1 MDDLGTLEPG
11 KLADLAVLSGNPLAR
26 IKDLANVRL
35 VMKNGRAYT
44 LAELEA
50 PFAAPASSGGA
61 AAPLAREREG
71 QGRARVVA

>member
-1 MDDLGTLEPG
+1 
-11 KLADLAVLSGNPLAR
+11 VVVSGNPLAR

-50 PFAAPASSGGA
+50 PFAAPASSGA
-61 AAPLAREREG
+61 AAPSPASVHGKDAQTWWHDPEEMIEDDHR
-71 QGRARVVA
+71 

>member
-1 MDDLGTLEPG
+1 
-11 KLADLAVLSGNPLAR
+11 
-26 IKDLANVRL
+26 VRL

-61 AAPLAREREG
+61 AAPSPASVHGKDARAWWHDPEEMIEDDHK
-71 QGRARVVA
+71 